1 MSITNILVPVD
12 FSEASSVAI
21 RVADRLARG
30 CGAKLT
36 LLHAEAFEAPAYF
49 TSDQV
54 SGLAAERRS
63 RQDQAEKYLAA
74 FGRRFT
80 NIDFS
85 VRVVM
90 RPAFEAI
97 VDAAVGVDLV
107 VLGTHARKG
116 PRRWWLGSVAERV
129 LRELTSPVL
138 VVHGADAG
146 SAALDRIAVHAP
158 PGLQG
163 TNAMALAAKLG
174 VALTA
179 PVHDRRTTATPVG
192 RWFDDVSLVVVA
204 EPEPHD
210 RAWRTSVGE
219 PLIRVGKGPVLFVPE
234 EAK

>member
-1 MSITNILVPVD
+1 MSITSILVPVD

-30 CGAKLT
+30 CGARIT
-36 LLHAEAFEAPAYF
+36 LLHAEAFEAPVYF
-49 TSDQV
+49 TSEQV

-63 RQDQAEKYLAA
+63 RQEQAERYLTT

-80 NIDFS
+80 DAEF
-85 VRVVM
+85 VARVVM
-90 RPAFEAI
+90 RPAFDAI
-97 VDAAVGVDLV
+97 VEAAAGVDLV
-107 VLGTHARKG
+107 VLGTHARRG

-146 SAALDRIAVHAP
+146 AAALDRIAVHAP
-158 PGLQG
+158 PGLEG
-163 TNAMALAAKLG
+163 KNALALAARLG
-174 VALTA
+174 VALMA
-179 PVHDRRTTATPVG
+179 PVHDRRATGTPVG